1 MLPFP
6 KQSFEARR
14 IVAGQA
20 NSLSLVRFD
29 NNDYSVP
36 TAFAH
41 REITIVA
48 SVDEVRLIYVDR
60 LVARHARHWGRE
72 YVRYNPVHYLA
83 LLERKPG
90 GLDFAKPLEN
100 WDLPGC
106 FEVLRRRLEAERAS
120 DGTREFIKVLR
131 LLEHA
136 DPVELGRAI
145 DYALDI
151 GTTEADAV
159 RLILEHRREQPVK
172 LFRLDGRPHL
182 AGVVVEPPHLEAY
195 RTLLVEV

>member
-1 MLPFP
+1 
-6 KQSFEARR
+6 
-14 IVAGQA
+14 VAGRA
-20 NSLSLVRFD
+20 SSLSLVRFD

-48 SVDEVRLIYVDR
+48 SVDEIRLISADR
-60 LVARHARHWGRE
+60 LIAKHSRDWGKE
-72 YVRYNPVHYLA
+72 HVVYNPVHYLA

-90 GLDFAKPLEN
+90 GLDFAKPLKD
-100 WDLPGC
+100 WDLPKC
-106 FEVLRRRLEAERAS
+106 FGVLRRRLETEREG

-136 DPVELGRAI
+136 NPGELGKAI

-151 GTTEADAV
+151 GTTEAGAV

-182 AGVVVEPPHLEAY
+182 TDVIVEPPHLNAY